1 MRQNNL
7 QEQGRMPIYEFYCRK
22 CNTLYNFFS
31 RSVNTDKIPSCPR
44 CRKMKLQR
52 RMSVFAKIS
61 PRKEDPAGE
70 DLAGFDESKMEKA
83 MEMLTREA
91 GGIDENDPR
100 QAAQLMRR
108 LTDAT
113 GFSLGPRME
122 EALARMESGEDP
134 EKIEAEMGDSIS
146 EDELFIM
153 AKKAAA
159 GKKEKKPKVDEKLY
173 DL

>member
-1 MRQNNL
+1 MQHDLQLLFPERQHGEDPSLSEL
-7 QEQGRMPIYEFYCRK
+7 QESETPAPDVGLRK
-22 CNTLYNFFS
+22 DL
-31 RSVNTDKIPSCPR
+31 
-44 CRKMKLQR
+44 
-52 RMSVFAKIS
+52 
-61 PRKEDPAGE
+61 AGE
-70 DLAGFDESKMEKA
+70 DLSGFDESKMEKA
-83 MEMLTREA
+83 MEMLAREA

-113 GFSLGPRME
+113 GLSLGPKME

-134 EKIEAEMGDSIS
+134 EKIEAEMGDSIG

-153 AKKAAA
+153 AKKAAS
-159 GKKEKKPKVDEKLY
+159 GKKDKKPRVDERLY

>member
-1 MRQNNL
+1 
-7 QEQGRMPIYEFYCRK
+7 MPIYEFYCRK

-31 RSVNTDKIPSCPR
+31 RSVNTEKVPSCPR
-44 CRKMKLQR
+44 CKRVKLQR

-61 PRKEDPAGE
+61 QRSDDAGPE
-70 DLAGFDESKMEKA
+70 EMSGFDESKMEKA
-83 MEMLTREA
+83 MEMLAGEA

-100 QAAQLMRR
+100 QAARLMRK

-113 GFSLGPRME
+113 GLSLGPRME
-122 EALARMESGEDP
+122 EALARMERGEDP
-134 EKIEAEMGDSIS
+134 EKIEEEMGDSIG
-146 EDELFIM
+146 EDELFVM

-159 GKKEKKPKVDEKLY
+159 GKKDKKPTVDEKLY

>member
-1 MRQNNL
+1 
-7 QEQGRMPIYEFYCRK
+7 MPIYEFYCRK

-31 RSVNTDKIPSCPR
+31 RSVNTEKIPSCPR
-44 CRKMKLQR
+44 CKKVKLQR

-61 PRKEDPAGE
+61 QRRGDDAPEEMP
-70 DLAGFDESKMEKA
+70 GFDESKMEKA

-100 QAAQLMRR
+100 QAAQLMRK

-113 GFSLGPRME
+113 GLSLGPRME
-122 EALARMESGEDP
+122 EALARMEKGEDP
-134 EKIEAEMGDSIS
+134 EKIEEEMGDSIG
-146 EDELFIM
+146 EDELFVM
-153 AKKAAA
+153 AKKAA
-159 GKKEKKPKVDEKLY
+159 GKKGKRPMVDEKLY

>member
-1 MRQNNL
+1 
-7 QEQGRMPIYEFYCRK
+7 MPIYEFYCRK

-31 RSVNTDKIPSCPR
+31 RSVNTEKIPSCPR
-44 CRKMKLQR
+44 CKKVKLQR

-61 PRKEDPAGE
+61 QKSEGAAPEE
-70 DLAGFDESKMEKA
+70 MAGFDESKMEKA
-83 MEMLTREA
+83 MEMLSREA

-100 QAAQLMRR
+100 QAAQLMRK

-113 GFSLGPRME
+113 GLSLGPRME
-122 EALARMESGEDP
+122 EALSRMEKGEDP
-134 EKIEAEMGDSIS
+134 EKIEEEMGDSIS
-146 EDELFIM
+146 EDELFVM

-159 GKKEKKPKVDEKLY
+159 GKKDKKPTVDEKLY